1 MKKRV
6 SFSSI
11 LTILTV
17 VLMVVT
23 VLSSCTANNTSQD
36 LVSVRLDDSESRRLS
51 SKLTP
56 KGLGSIY
63 YYPMYLGTG
72 NHYPN
77 NTKSKSLKIVL
88 ILFLAS

>member
-1 MKKRV
+1 MKKRI

-51 SKLTP
+51 LQLTP
-56 KGLGSIY
+56 KGVGSMY
-63 YYPMYLGTG
+63 YYPMYL
-72 NHYPN
+72 
-77 NTKSKSLKIVL
+77 
-88 ILFLAS
+88 